1 MPRSIP
7 MSPKHHTS
15 CLVPAATI
23 APPCSPSWQSRS
35 PTQAPTAALSL
46 TRGAAV
52 PQPWIWMSVVSYSG
66 KNHSSK
72 KQEKKQQNFSS
83 TFTGLPNPR
92 RFYLHIMQIRICFRK
107 KKTQLYKFW
116 GFFLFAKFFASRDM
130 RSSPNTRMLSRPHS
144 YSFAPALF
152 TYSLI
157 LSKLILHLASH
168 QECCSSTLFNVF

>member
-1 MPRSIP
+1 MPLSIP
-7 MSPKHHTS
+7 MSPTHHTS

-23 APPCSPSWQSRS
+23 APPRSPSWQSRS

-52 PQPWIWMSVVSYSG
+52 LQPWIWMSVVSYSR
-66 KNHSSK
+66 KNHRSK
-72 KQEKKQQNFSS
+72 KQKKKNFSS

-92 RFYLHIMQIRICFRK
+92 KFYLHTMQIRICFRK
-107 KKTQLYKFW
+107 KMQLYKFW
-116 GFFLFAKFFASRDM
+116 GFFFSLQSSDIFASRDM